1 MKLDMKKALT
11 VLNLFFILAAFS
23 AAEEREFEFGEFFD
37 GLHVTGKPFDLDEES
52 YRLTVSGKV
61 RRPLSLSFAEVKALP
76 TVREKLDLICVDT
89 FTDSGIWTGVTVRT
103 LLERAGIR
111 RDAKMVIF
119 STPDDSYRTR
129 FPVNEAMKDDML
141 IAWEFNGRQFHRV
154 HGFPLRL
161 AAGSHD
167 GSNWV
172 KWLSKIVV
180 E

>member
-1 MKLDMKKALT
+1 MRKSLT
-11 VLNLFFILAAFS
+11 VLILLFILVYFP
-23 AAEEREFEFGEFFD
+23 AAEEKTFEFGEFFD
-37 GLHVTGKPFDLDEES
+37 GLHVTGRPFDLDEET
-52 YRLTVSGKV
+52 YRLTVTGKV
-61 RRPLSLSFAEVKALP
+61 RRPLSLSFTEVKALP
-76 TVREKLDLICVDT
+76 TVRKKLDLICVDT
-89 FTDSGIWTGVTVRT
+89 FTDSEIWTGVTVRT

-119 STPDDSYRTR
+119 SVPDDSYRTR

-172 KWLSKIVV
+172 KWVSKIVI